1 VTNVTAHST
10 HSVAT
15 PHVDRSG
22 TPLITMR
29 AIEKSFGAVRALR
42 GVDLTLWPHEVL
54 GLVGD
59 NAAGKSTLMK
69 TLTGVHQPDAGEI
82 RFDNAPVTFQSPR
95 DSRLLGIE
103 MIYQNLAL
111 AQNLDVVANVF
122 LGREHYRNL
131 IPFLPGVLPWL
142 DEPRMERETRQLLD
156 RLKINIQ
163 SVRTNVE
170 RMSGGQQQAIAI
182 ARAVAFKAR
191 VVIMDEPTASLAVKE
206 VGKVLDIIRGLRE
219 AGVAVII
226 ISHRLQD
233 IFSVA
238 DRIMVLRTGQCVADR
253 MKADLTMD
261 DVVRYIVGAEAG
273 ELSGIASGQ

>member
-1 VTNVTAHST
+1 MTALQD
-10 HSVAT
+10 V
-15 PHVDRSG
+15 
-22 TPLITMR
+22 PLVQMR
-29 AIEKSFGAVRALR
+29 GIQKSFGAVEALR
-42 GVDLTLWPHEVL
+42 GADLTLWPNEVL

-69 TLTGVHQPDAGEI
+69 TLSGVHQPDAGEI
-82 RFDNAPVTFQSPR
+82 RFEGAPVSFPSPR
-95 DSRLLGIE
+95 DSRAIGIE

-122 LGREHYRNL
+122 LGREHSRSL
-131 IPFLPGVLPWL
+131 IPGLPWL
-142 DEPRMERETRQLLD
+142 DEARMERETRALLG
-156 RLKINIQ
+156 RLKINIT

-191 VVIMDEPTASLAVKE
+191 IVIMDEPTASLAVKE
-206 VGKVLDIIRGLRE
+206 VGKVIDIIRGLRE
-219 AGVAVII
+219 AGVSVII

-238 DRIMVLRTGQCVADR
+238 DRIMVLRTGQSVADR
-253 MKADLTMD
+253 QAKAFTMD
-261 DVVRYIVGAEAG
+261 EVVKYIVGAEAD
-273 ELSGIASGQ
+273 ELGAVASGR